1 MPRSTAPVH
10 VFAAG
15 SLRAAFTQIAADY
28 QTRTN
33 QSVSL
38 EFGAAG
44 LLRER
49 IEQGA
54 VPHLFASAD
63 LNNPQRLADRGGW
76 QMPQVFARNRLCA
89 LTAAH
94 IQATPATLLATL
106 LRADVRVGTSTPGA
120 DPSGDYVWTMFRT
133 AEALRPG
140 AYAVLDAKALKLTGA
155 ADSPRPPTSSGRG
168 TYAWIM
174 EQEQADVFLTY
185 QTVAAAVLQE
195 LPQLRIVQLPP
206 ELQVSVSYGLTRRDD
221 MAQEAEAFAAY
232 LLSAEGQAP
241 LSRLGFEQP

>member
-1 MPRSTAPVH
+1 MQ

-28 QTRTN
+28 QAATG
-33 QSVSL
+33 QAIDMQ
-38 EFGAAG
+38 FGAAG

-54 VPHLFASAD
+54 TPQLFASAD
-63 LNNPQRLADRGGW
+63 LNNPQRLVDQGGW
-76 QMPQVFARNRLCA
+76 QVPRVFARNRLCT

-94 IQATPATLLATL
+94 IEATPATLLATL

-120 DPSGDYVWTMFRT
+120 DPSGDYVWAMFRK

-155 ADSPRPPTSSGRG
+155 IDSPKPPPTSGRG
-168 TYAWIM
+168 TYAWVM
-174 EQEQADVFLTY
+174 EQGQADVFLTY
-185 QTVAAAVLQE
+185 ETVATAVLQE
-195 LPQLRIVQLPP
+195 LPQLRIVQLPL
-206 ELQVSVSYGLTRRDD
+206 ELQVSVSYGLTMRDD
-221 MAQEAEAFAAY
+221 ATQEARAFADH
-232 LLSAEGQAP
+232 LLSEAGQAP
-241 LSRLGFEQP
+241 LWRLGFGRP